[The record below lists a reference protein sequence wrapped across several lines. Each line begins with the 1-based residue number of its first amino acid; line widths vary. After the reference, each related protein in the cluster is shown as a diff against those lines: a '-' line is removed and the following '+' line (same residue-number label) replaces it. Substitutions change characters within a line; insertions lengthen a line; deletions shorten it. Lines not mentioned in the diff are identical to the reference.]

1 MSLRF
6 ISAFCAYILMY
17 TVCYLMAFL
26 LRFDFQLPES
36 VFTDRYLATLPTVLA
51 LKIAVCFGTREWHR
65 RFRYTSFNDMIY
77 VALGSGAAVIAL
89 FGLNAFGLTGGSIP
103 RSVILI
109 DSGLTIL
116 ATGVLRSLVRLTL
129 EAITG
134 SGQKKTRTL
143 VYGTAES
150 SISILRA
157 TQSGS
162 SDYRIVGFVAKNANE
177 HRSMISGVR
186 VLAANRRLDVIAR
199 RFRATH
205 VLLPGTMPGS
215 EVREILDVCQANDLT
230 AHVIPAVDEIVDGR
244 FRLTAREVTISDLLR
259 REPTQLDMDGIRGYI
274 CGKRVLV
281 SGGGGSIGSELCRQI
296 LDLHPS
302 ELVIVDQSE
311 FGVFAIEQELK
322 KRDLNDVDVV
332 YAVRDISDYESMSAL
347 FSQTRP
353 EIVFHAAAYKH
364 VPLMESNP
372 QEAIRNNIFG
382 TKSMVDLANQY
393 AVDRFVLISTDKA
406 VRPTNIMGCTKLVA
420 EKYLQA
426 VSARSKTQ
434 YITVRFGNVL
444 NSVGS
449 VVPTFRQQIEAGGPV
464 TVTDPKMERFFMTIP
479 EAVQLVMQAGAVGS
493 TGDILILDM
502 GKPVRI
508 LDLAKDMIKL
518 SGLRCPEDIDIM
530 FTGIRPGE
538 KMYEELFYGS
548 EEGSKKVHDKIFCAP
563 RKGVEMAQMQQVLNR
578 LRDCVDESN
587 SVAIKELRS
596 IVDEYIAGETAE
608 PIEFKSAA

>member
-1 MSLRF
+1 MFVRF
-6 ISAFCAYILMY
+6 TSAFFAYICMY
-17 TVCYLMAFL
+17 AVCYLMAYL

-36 VFTDRYLATLPTVLA
+36 VFTDRYLASLPAVLA
-51 LKIAVCFGTREWHR
+51 LKVAVCLGTREWHR

-77 VALGSGAAVIAL
+77 VAVGAGAAAVAL
-89 FGLNAFGLTGGSIP
+89 FFLNTFGLTGGTIP
-103 RSVILI
+103 RTVIAI
-109 DSGLTIL
+109 DFGLAIL
-116 ATGVLRSLVRLTL
+116 ATGLLRSLVRLTL
-129 EAITG
+129 EAIARTG
-134 SGQKKTRTL
+134 HAKTRTL
-143 VYGTAES
+143 IYGTDES
-150 SISILRA
+150 GISILRA

-162 SDYRIVGFVAKNANE
+162 SDYKIVGFVAENANE
-177 HRSMISGVR
+177 HRSMIGGIP
-186 VLAANRRLDVIAR
+186 VLAANRRLDVISR

-215 EVREILDVCQANDLT
+215 QVRELLETCRDCELT

-274 CGKRVLV
+274 AGRRVLV

-296 LDLHPS
+296 LDLGPS

-311 FGVFAIEQELK
+311 FGVFAIEQELE
-322 KRDLNDVDVV
+322 KRTTGNTQVV
-332 YAVRDISDYESMSAL
+332 YAVRDISDSESMTSL
-347 FSQTRP
+347 MSESRP

-382 TKSMVDLANQY
+382 TKTMVDLANKFS
-393 AVDRFVLISTDKA
+393 VDRFVLISTDKA

-420 EKYLQA
+420 EKYLQS
-426 VSARSKTQ
+426 VSARSNTQ

-449 VVPTFRQQIEAGGPV
+449 VVPTFRQQIESGGPV

-502 GKPVRI
+502 GEPVRI

-563 RKGVEMAQMQQVLNR
+563 RQAVEMAQMQQVLGR
-578 LRDCVDESN
+578 LRDAVDGDKLH
-587 SVAIKELRS
+587 AIRELKS
-596 IVDEYIAGETAE
+596 IVDDYVAGETAD
-608 PIEFKSAA
+608 PIDYKAAA

>member
-1 MSLRF
+1 M
-6 ISAFCAYILMY
+6 
-17 TVCYLMAFL
+17 V
-26 LRFDFQLPES
+26 
-36 VFTDRYLATLPTVLA
+36 
-51 LKIAVCFGTREWHR
+51 
-65 RFRYTSFNDMIY
+65 Y
-77 VALGSGAAVIAL
+77 VAIGAGAAAIAL
-89 FGLNAFGLTGGSIP
+89 FTLNTFGLAGGPIP
-103 RSVILI
+103 RSVIVI
-109 DSGLTIL
+109 DCGLTIL
-116 ATGVLRSLVRLTL
+116 ATGLLRSLVRLTL
-129 EAITG
+129 EAFTS
-134 SGQKKTRTL
+134 SGQTKTRTL

-162 SDYRIVGFVAKNANE
+162 SDYRIVGFVAENASE
-177 HRSMISGVR
+177 HRSIISGIP

-215 EVREILDVCQANDLT
+215 QVREILNGCQDSDLT
-230 AHVIPAVDEIVDGR
+230 AHVIPAVDEIVGGR

-296 LDLHPS
+296 LDLQPA

-311 FGVFAIEQELK
+311 FGVFAIEQEFN
-322 KRDLNDVDVV
+322 KRHLDQIKVV
-332 YAVRDISDYESMSAL
+332 YAVRDISDSESMAAL
-347 FSQTRP
+347 FNQTRP

-382 TKSMVDLANQY
+382 TKSMVDLANQF

-420 EKYLQA
+420 EKYLQS

-563 RKGVEMAQMQQVLNR
+563 RKGVDMAQMQQVLTR
-578 LRDCVDESN
+578 LRECIDGSN
-587 SVAIKELRS
+587 RTAINELKA
-596 IVDEYIAGETAE
+596 IVDEYVASESVDQ
-608 PIEFKSAA
+608 PQLKSAA